1 MNGEVC
7 CILGICCPP
16 QERAA
21 ALAKELC
28 HDEKS
33 PLCGDPEQAQL
44 VAEYIF
50 SHFDLAPAGK
60 LQPLVAFVAGMAK
73 GQQKKA

>member
-1 MNGEVC
+1 MNGEAC

-28 HDEKS
+28 HDPES
-33 PLCGDPEQAQL
+33 PLCGDPEAAEA
-44 VAEYIF
+44 VAAYIF
-50 SHFDLAPAGK
+50 KHFDLAPAGT
-60 LQPLVAFVAGMAK
+60 LTPLVSAVAARAK
-73 GQQKKA
+73 AGR

>member
-16 QERAA
+16 QQRAA

-28 HDEKS
+28 HDLDS
-33 PLCGDPEQAQL
+33 PLCGDPEQAAQ

-50 SHFDLAPAGK
+50 KHFDLAPAGK
-60 LQPLVAFVAGMAK
+60 LQPMVAAVAALAK
-73 GQQKKA
+73 GHAG